1 MLVRATRTLSTWV
14 LRALFYAALFLVVVI
29 VHVALTTALRQHGWN
44 GGLSMLASGAAVLVL
59 VLALVQGADWL
70 RQWGHE
76 RRETQRLKLK
86 MPSGPMCVLWR
97 PAPDAQSGGAS
108 MPWQV
113 IGPMRARYPSLP
125 RRLQIEGYAI
135 AEFEVSAEGR
145 AKNIH
150 LVDAWPSDIFF
161 VSAKEALQHAR
172 FQPGLDE
179 HVRYGA
185 SYRMPFV
192 FRLNGVSQLTEKG
205 ERAKTLRPIL
215 HAAQRLVDKLS
226 ALSREAHPRSR

>member
-29 VHVALTTALRQHGWN
+29 VQVALTTALRQHGWH
-44 GGLSMLASGAAVLVL
+44 GGLSLLVSGAV
-59 VLALVQGADWL
+59 VLALVLGSVQGGDWL
-70 RQWGHE
+70 RRWLDQ
-76 RRETQRLKLK
+76 RRELQRFRLKL
-86 MPSGPMCVLWR
+86 PAGPMCLLWR
-97 PAPDAQSGGAS
+97 PAPDAQGGAS
-108 MPWQV
+108 MPWEL
-113 IGPMRARYPSLP
+113 IGPMRARYPRLP

-135 AEFEVSAEGR
+135 AEFEVNADGR

-161 VSAKEALQHAR
+161 AAAKEALEHAR

-192 FRLNGVSQLTEKG
+192 FRLNGQTLLPEKG
-205 ERAKTLRPIL
+205 ERAKTLRPVL
-215 HAAQRLVDKLS
+215 HAAQRLLEQLS
-226 ALSREAHPRSR
+226 AQGAEMRTRSR